1 MTLPLRRRGV
11 RRRGGLSREVDMKAT
26 SFAKVITIA
35 GLAALAA
42 STAIAQPSKLGQ
54 REYRNSC
61 AVCHGVSGKGDG
73 SYGYIVERKIPDLT
87 LLQKSNGGVF
97 PFTRVYETIDGTLM
111 VKGHGT
117 REMPIWG
124 DRYRVEAAEYYI
136 DVPYDE
142 RAFVR
147 ARIMAL
153 IEHLS
158 TLQAK

>member
-1 MTLPLRRRGV
+1 
-11 RRRGGLSREVDMKAT
+11 
-26 SFAKVITIA
+26 
-35 GLAALAA
+35 
-42 STAIAQPSKLGQ
+42 
-54 REYRNSC
+54 
-61 AVCHGVSGKGDG
+61 
-73 SYGYIVERKIPDLT
+73 
-87 LLQKSNGGVF
+87 
-97 PFTRVYETIDGTLM
+97 
-111 VKGHGT
+111 
-117 REMPIWG
+117 MPIWG

>member
-1 MTLPLRRRGV
+1 
-11 RRRGGLSREVDMKAT
+11 MKAT

-61 AVCHGVSGKGDG
+61 AVCHGISGKGDG
-73 SYGYIVERKIPDLT
+73 SYGAIIEKRLPDLT
-87 LLQKSNGGVF
+87 VLQKNNGGVF
-97 PFTRVYETIDGTLM
+97 PFTRVYETIDGTQM

-117 REMPIWG
+117 RDMPIWG